1 MRTLNNNNL
10 EITEGTFQS
19 DSWTMLSSPSVTP
32 EMDDNMKMEIIK
44 DFNGI
49 AINDKP
55 IKASKIEVS
64 ITIHYEGKYGEEQY
78 GLDSFTLDDCPDV
91 VEHTEE
97 LVDVDWEGN

>member
-1 MRTLNNNNL
+1 
-10 EITEGTFQS
+10 
-19 DSWTMLSSPSVTP
+19 
-32 EMDDNMKMEIIK
+32 MKMEIIK

-78 GLDSFTLDDCPDV
+78 GLDSFTLDDCPDI

-97 LVDVDWEGN
+97 LVDVDWEGK